1 MLLKAYH
8 SNLLCSHFPM
18 LLRCSRISF
27 NQSQRSALRYYS
39 SMESSR
45 VKVQV
50 RQGVVVGREGRLPN
64 GEPYHSFLGVPYAVP
79 PLGELRFRS
88 PVPLESFDTPIL
100 DCTREK
106 SPCHQKEPMTDKI
119 LGSEDCLH
127 LNVYAPAKPS
137 TTGPLPV
144 MVWIHGGG
152 FLFGSSNGTLPLSL
166 ISEDVIV
173 VTLNYRL
180 GAWGFLCLP
189 EEGIWGNAGLKDQR
203 LALQWV
209 HDNISQFNGDP
220 NNVTLFGESAGAASV
235 HLHTLASHA
244 HKLFHKAIMQSGSAN
259 MSWVF
264 QINPARRVRR
274 FCELLGCKSSDTRVM
289 LNFLQSHEKVTPMDV
304 LNNLL
309 PVLSSDERRRG
320 LPFTF
325 HPVVEDSNST
335 DTFIDT
341 PVLELLQ
348 CKDTRAMPTIMGYNS
363 AEGVVMLI
371 NAVRKI
377 EEINNDLARFVPR
390 NVPLATDHAEIQY
403 VAQKMRDFYFNGHN
417 ITHEQLECMTNL
429 LTDYHFMVDL
439 QLAVEYQAK
448 YKTRSP
454 LYFYRYD
461 YTGGRD
467 LFKRH
472 MQLEF
477 IPGACHADELH
488 YLFQTPGI
496 DSTKFAEKDRRN
508 IKRLSVMWTNFA
520 RHGNPTPAESNI
532 TKDLG
537 CVWQPINSVNSEEQE
552 DLSLNCL
559 IIDEECRM
567 AHDPDKDRMD
577 FWKGIY
583 RSYPALDYSRFSAKL

>member
-1 MLLKAYH
+1 ML
-8 SNLLCSHFPM
+8 SRF
-18 LLRCSRISF
+18 SRICQPR
-27 NQSQRSALRYYS
+27 QSVLRYFS
-39 SMESSR
+39 LMPSSR

-50 RQGVVVGREGRLPN
+50 RQGVVEGREGRLPN
-64 GEPYHSFLGVPYAVP
+64 GEPYHSFQGVPYAVP
-79 PLGELRFRS
+79 PFGELRFRS
-88 PVPLESFDTPIL
+88 PVPLESFETPIL
-100 DCTREK
+100 DCTRERG
-106 SPCHQKEPMTDKI
+106 PCHQREPLTDNI

-127 LNVYAPAKPS
+127 LNVYAPTKPS

-152 FLFGSSNGTLPLSL
+152 FFFGSSNGTLPLSL

-209 HDNISQFNGDP
+209 HDNIAQFNGDP

-259 MSWVF
+259 MEWVF
-264 QINPARRVRR
+264 QNDPARRVRR
-274 FCELLGCKSSDTRVM
+274 FCELLGCQSRDTRVM
-289 LNFLQSHEKVTPMDV
+289 LNFLQSNDTVKPRQV
-304 LNNLL
+304 LSNTL

-325 HPVVEDSNST
+325 HPVIEDASST
-335 DTFIDT
+335 DSFIST

-348 CKDTRAMPTIMGYNS
+348 RKETQAMPMIMGYNS
-363 AEGVVMLI
+363 AEGILLLI
-371 NAVRKI
+371 NAVRKM

-390 NVPLATDHAEIQY
+390 NIPLATDHPDIQFL
-403 VAQKMRDFYFNGHN
+403 AQKMRDFYFNGHE
-417 ITHEQLECMTNL
+417 ITHERLDAMTNL
-429 LTDYHFMVDL
+429 LSDYHFMVDL
-439 QLAVEYQAK
+439 QLAVKYQMK
-448 YKTRSP
+448 YKTGSP

-467 LFKRH
+467 LFKRQL
-472 MQLEF
+472 QLEY

-496 DSTKFAEKDRRN
+496 NPMKFAEKDRRH
-508 IKRLSVMWTNFA
+508 IKRLSAMWTNFA
-520 RHGNPTPAESNI
+520 CHGNPTPAGNEI

-537 CVWQPINSVNSEEQE
+537 CVWTPVNRVNSEDEE
-552 DLSLNCL
+552 DRSMDCL
-559 IIDEECRM
+559 LIDEECRM
-567 AHDPDKDRMD
+567 DRDPDKDRME
-577 FWKGIY
+577 FWKEIY
-583 RSYPALDYSRFSAKL
+583 RNYPPLDYSRLSAKL

>member
-8 SNLLCSHFPM
+8 SNLLCGYFPM

-106 SPCHQKEPMTDKI
+106 SPCHQKEPMTENI

-259 MSWVF
+259 MGWVF

-274 FCELLGCKSSDTRVM
+274 FCELLGCKSRDTRVM
-289 LNFLQSHEKVTPMDV
+289 LNFLQSHEKVTPLDV
-304 LNNLL
+304 LKNIL
-309 PVLSSDERRRG
+309 PVLTSDERRRG

-325 HPVVEDSNST
+325 HPVVEDSSST

-348 CKDTRAMPTIMGYNS
+348 CKDTRVMPMIMGYNS
-363 AEGVVMLI
+363 AEGVLMLI

-390 NVPLATDHAEIQY
+390 NVPLAIDHAEIQY
-403 VAQKMRDFYFNGHN
+403 VAQKLRDFYFNGHQ

-467 LFKRH
+467 LFKRQL
-472 MQLEF
+472 QLEF

-520 RHGNPTPAESNI
+520 RHGNPTPADSDI

-537 CVWQPINSVNSEEQE
+537 FVWQPLNNVNSKEKA

-559 IIDEECRM
+559 IIDAECRM
-567 AHDPDKDRMD
+567 DRDPDKDRMD
-577 FWKGIY
+577 FWKEIY